1 MSPEKPESVVNHEA
15 RRRVKS
21 LEQAVKNNDEVVEK
35 LRRSQRVKEG
45 AIQSGAIIA
54 VITST
59 FAFLAAQFP
68 NYELWHELEALVG
81 TIIGAFGG
89 AVWAGI
95 QHKRKAK

>member
-1 MSPEKPESVVNHEA
+1 MSPETPKPAINHEVRA
-15 RRRVKS
+15 RVAS
-21 LEQAVKNNDEVVEK
+21 LEQAAKNRDEEDDK
-35 LRRSQRVKEG
+35 SIRSQRVREG

-54 VITST
+54 VVTST

-68 NYELWHELEALVG
+68 GYELWHELEALVG

-89 AVWAGI
+89 ALWAGI

>member
-1 MSPEKPESVVNHEA
+1 MPAKKPTSTINHEA
-15 RRRVKS
+15 RARVAS
-21 LEQAVKNNDEVVEK
+21 LEQAARTRDATVDK
-35 LRRSQRVKEG
+35 LIRGQRVREG

-81 TIIGAFGG
+81 TIIATFGG
-89 AVWAGI
+89 ALWAGI